1 MTTQDSLSPKR
12 LLELDAAKGLI
23 MILMALDHSM
33 ALMAHVHVSEM
44 WARPM
49 TDYSGSLLVFFTR
62 WVTHLCAPGFA
73 LLMGAGMILFAESR
87 IKRGWGTGS
96 LIRHFLVRGLILI
109 VVSLTV
115 EDLFWNWGYLL
126 RPGGPKWFVFVTI
139 IATLGASMIVGSF
152 LIRLR
157 SFWLLILSMV
167 CVAGTTFMLPL
178 GLPIK
183 EVAGTITIPET
194 LLFVP
199 WEFMTPA
206 GPAIMAYPI
215 IPWLGITL
223 AGMALGHFLVDHGEK
238 VLQKMHL
245 VGGGLLVAF
254 VAVRFTGV
262 IGNINNLKPS
272 GLISFLSITKYPPSI
287 AFVLLTLGGI
297 LIAMAFFNR
306 IASSMDRYDPLLVFG
321 RVPFFFYIIHIALFC
336 VLGKFLDVTGYS
348 AGYLAWV
355 SVLVV
360 LYWPCRWYGEFKK
373 STSPES
379 IWRLF

>member
-1 MTTQDSLSPKR
+1 MTTQHTLSPKR
-12 LLELDAAKGLI
+12 LLELDATKGLI

-49 TDYSGSLLVFFTR
+49 SDYGGSLLVFFTR

-96 LIRHFLVRGLILI
+96 LIRHFLVRGLVLI
-109 VVSLTV
+109 VVSLTL
-115 EDLFWNWGYLL
+115 EDFFWNWGFLV
-126 RPGGPKWFVFVTI
+126 RPEGPQWFVFSTI
-139 IATLGASMIVGSF
+139 IATLGASMILGSF
-152 LIRLR
+152 LIKLR
-157 SFWLLILSMV
+157 SLWLLILSVV
-167 CVAGTTFMLPL
+167 CVVSTTLL
-178 GLPIK
+178 LPIGTPLK
-183 EVAGTITIPET
+183 EIAGMLSIPKI

-199 WEFMTPA
+199 WDFMTPA
-206 GPAIMAYPI
+206 GLAIMTYPL

-223 AGMALGHFLVDHGEK
+223 AGMALGHFLLDHGEK
-238 VLQKMHL
+238 VLQKIHL
-245 VGGGLLVAF
+245 VGLALLIAF

-262 IGNINNLKPS
+262 IGNINNLEPS
-272 GLISFLSITKYPPSI
+272 GLISFLSITKYPPSM
-287 AFVLLTLGGI
+287 AFVLLTLGII
-297 LIAMAFFNR
+297 LIAIAFFNR
-306 IASSMDRYDPLLVFG
+306 IAPSMDRYDPLLVFG

-336 VLGKFLDVTGYS
+336 VLGKILNVSGYS

-355 SVLVV
+355 GVLLV
-360 LYWPCRWYGEFKK
+360 LYWPCRWYGDFKK
-373 STSPES
+373 RTSPES